1 MHNKAHP
8 VKNNSSF
15 KMSGNIKFYLIIA
28 LAAVLIIAGIILSIL
43 NNMGLIGRLD
53 PTVIKDYKISGKTT
67 DIFTERDY
75 AYLTYNIYENNSP
88 EIPTETGLQ
97 ILNISYK
104 EDPQLITDYKTP
116 MGADCVFVK
125 GNFAY
130 IGGRGLQIV
139 EISDKENPAIV
150 GICAMD
156 LEDSCIYIEEKYA
169 YIAGY
174 EYTEDCYRLY
184 IIDITD
190 KENPAIAAS
199 CAMDDK
205 VLDIDVKGNY
215 AYLANWNSGLLII
228 DISDKKN
235 PEIAGT
241 CDAPITTS
249 VFVQGD
255 YAYIIDYGFQII
267 DINDKKNPNLLGNC
281 PIPGSGYSIY
291 IIKNHAYIVNGSS
304 HSNEN
309 DTAGLQIID
318 INDKENPAIAASC
331 VIDMLQLDSL
341 NIHAERNYAY
351 IASGQTGLQ
360 IIKII
365 N

>member
-1 MHNKAHP
+1 MQHRIHS
-8 VKNNSSF
+8 VKSKSNF
-15 KMSGNIKFYLIIA
+15 KISGNIKFNLVLA
-28 LAAVLIIAGIILSIL
+28 LSAVLIIAGIILSIL
-43 NNMGLIGRLD
+43 NSLGIIGRLD
-53 PTVIKDYKISGKTT
+53 PAVIRNYNIPGKVT

-75 AYLTYNIYENNSP
+75 AYLTYNNYENNNL

-97 ILNISYK
+97 ILNIRYK
-104 EDPQLITDYKTP
+104 EDPQLITDYRTP

-139 EISDKENPAIV
+139 DASDKENPEIV
-150 GICAMD
+150 ASCAMD
-156 LEDSCIYIEEKYA
+156 LEDSCIYIEENYA

-174 EYTEDCYRLY
+174 EYTEDFYRLY
-184 IIDITD
+184 IINISD
-190 KENPAIAAS
+190 KENPEIVAS

-205 VLDIDVKGNY
+205 VLDIDIKNNY

-235 PEIAGT
+235 PEITGA
-241 CDAPITTS
+241 CDTPITTS
-249 VFVQGD
+249 VFVEGD

-267 DINDKKNPNLLGNC
+267 DISDRENPCLLGSC
-281 PIPGSGYSIY
+281 PIPGSGYSVY
-291 IIKNHAYIVNGSS
+291 IIKNYAYIVNGSI

-309 DTAGLQIID
+309 DTGGLQIID
-318 INDKENPAIAASC
+318 ISDKEHPEIVASC
-331 VIDMLQLDSL
+331 AIDMLQLDSL
-341 NIHAERNYAY
+341 NIHVKRNYVY